1 MLQFPQFVWALRSS
15 VWEVFNNFLLI
26 EATERSK
33 ISSYQK
39 RFFIALSL
47 YPLSYF
53 VYTPFKRLN
62 KNVKNILYS
71 LKFYTKL
78 IFNSDRWYGFENEA
92 KPIVKINFW
101 ILQFWNIFYFKIYV
115 DVSQKISN
123 FSYIKKFESITTF

>member
-26 EATERSK
+26 EATDRSK
-33 ISSYQK
+33 ISRDQK

-47 YPLSYF
+47 YF

-123 FSYIKKFESITTF
+123 FSYIKKFENITTF